1 MSTQKFSTLISIS
14 FLTYI
19 LYTSTSLIVSSP
31 KKLFRKVIFLK
42 RCAIQFFSN
51 LVQLTAIHTTLK
63 KLQQKD
69 GVTVIVVALHAHNSR
84 CFFQFRQKFFSY
96 SKNDESYYYSLF
108 VFLSFN
114 FSVKWF
120 QITHCCKNVKKWTVL
135 TLSHGSKCVIHVIH
149 LLSRSFSFL

>member
-1 MSTQKFSTLISIS
+1 MCTTILSVLINPSSRNVHTKVLHTDFNKFSHIHTIHI
-14 FLTYI
+14 YI
-19 LYTSTSLIVSSP
+19 LYCFLPEET
-31 KKLFRKVIFLK
+31 FQEGYFLK

-69 GVTVIVVALHAHNSR
+69 GVTVIVVALHARNSR

-114 FSVKWF
+114 FSVK
-120 QITHCCKNVKKWTVL
+120 
-135 TLSHGSKCVIHVIH
+135 
-149 LLSRSFSFL
+149 